1 MKKLV
6 GIASVLA
13 LLVSATPAIAMEI
26 QSENTA
32 VAVASIISD
41 SRTLEPEE
49 KYETSTFRA
58 SSNTL
63 TLTVDQSS
71 DGSTTHIKYTLWD
84 DTGNQVG
91 KVFNVKKNGTASTT
105 WDVKKGKKY
114 TLEMLNRSTHNGIFI
129 EATTDF
135 SIE

>member
-6 GIASVLA
+6 GIVSVLA

-32 VAVASIISD
+32 VAASIISD
-41 SRTLEPEE
+41 SRTLKPEK
-49 KYETSTFRA
+49 KYETPTFRA

-71 DGSTTHIKYTLWD
+71 DGSITHIKYTLWD